1 MTERNT
7 GQIIW
12 LFLQGR
18 HFQYLILNSCFRL
31 NFYESEVVKLMKK
44 STNAN
49 TGTSNFFSYHRNI
62 EMHEQ

>member
-44 STNAN
+44 RTNAN
-49 TGTSNFFSYHRNI
+49 TGTSNLFS
-62 EMHEQ
+62 